1 MLHRS
6 SAAFLALAL
15 SLALPSASQAQGR
28 DVYKLPMPRAPEQA
42 SSVTGRAQPGVAAS
56 SPIGFGPGKGDVFAG
71 IGYQNQSAVGTEADG
86 SLSAGMGFF
95 NASEVAGLEVVVTS
109 LSTVRSGFGSRMVGA
124 VKVHK
129 SFAGNIGVG
138 VGLEGVR
145 LMGDE
150 FDTDPSF
157 YVAATM
163 VKTLREASSPFNT
176 ATMNIGLGNGRFQNA
191 DDFLAGESGIGFF
204 ASGALRLNWFSSAI
218 VDYTGA
224 ALNVAASF
232 TPSKTLPLVI
242 TPSINDLSGAAGEAG
257 RIALGVGFSWK
268 Y

>member
-6 SAAFLALAL
+6 SVAFLAFAL
-15 SLALPSASQAQGR
+15 TVALPSASQAQGR
-28 DVYKLPMPRAPEQA
+28 DVFKLPMPRAPEQA

-56 SPIGFGPGKGDVFAG
+56 SPIGFGPGRGDIFAG
-71 IGYQNQSAVGTEADG
+71 IGYQNQSAVGTESDG

-95 NASEVAGLEVVVTS
+95 NASDMAGLEVVVTS
-109 LSTVRSGFGSRMVGA
+109 LSTIRSGFGSRMVGA
-124 VKVHK
+124 LKVHK
-129 SFAGNIGVG
+129 TMPNNIGVG
-138 VGLEGVR
+138 VGIEGIKLV
-145 LMGDE
+145 GED

-163 VKTLREASSPFNT
+163 VKTLREATSPFNT
-176 ATMNIGLGNGRFQNA
+176 ATLNIGLGNGRFQNA
-191 DDFLAGESGIGFF
+191 DDFAAGESGIGFF

-224 ALNVAASF
+224 AVNIAASF

-257 RIALGVGFSWK
+257 RLALGVGFSWK